1 MRTYKPATFQPIVRP
16 DWAGAMS
23 YIPDE
28 EKSEILVAL
37 IKYPAI
43 ECSSRFWLETI
54 KPDLDLQFAEFKR
67 VCEEKSRGVR
77 ERWGKISITPAKTS
91 TTYVI
96 VPEREKEKECESEEE
111 SKYSSSRGVIGG
123 TQFSKEQIV
132 AGWNA
137 VAKYYGLA
145 TIKSVDDTRMSK
157 FKQRFKQS
165 GKKTVEEFFDLLKQI
180 LHDSL
185 FLQGK
190 KQVYDGTEWVF
201 QDTDWSATF
210 DFFMQQS
217 SFTKAI
223 EGGYDDPTMRRLKEK
238 RKDDATKNS
247 DMPVPSE
254 VSAGYP
260 A

>member
-1 MRTYKPATFQPIVRP
+1 MRTYKPATFQPTVRP

-37 IKYPAI
+37 IKYPAA

-77 ERWGKISITPAKTS
+77 ERWGKISITPVQDQNNTS
-91 TTYVI
+91 ITDVI
-96 VPEREKEKECESEEE
+96 DPEREKENIYTENGGISNK
-111 SKYSSSRGVIGG
+111 GVIGG
-123 TQFSKEQIV
+123 KERKGEGVTKEQIID
-132 AGWNA
+132 GWNT

-145 TIKSVDDTRMSK
+145 TIKSVDDSRMSK

-165 GKKTVEEFFDLLKQI
+165 GKETVEEFFDLLKQI

-238 RKDDATKNS
+238 K
-247 DMPVPSE
+247 E
-254 VSAGYP
+254 G
-260 A
+260 